1 MFVIRKVFLL
11 AIFLLMTMSITG
23 CFNQPEVDSFG
34 NEKKA
39 GTVGTTSEDGLKLIN
54 THKPEYTSQHKSQ
67 YTTEPQ

>member
-1 MFVIRKVFLL
+1 
-11 AIFLLMTMSITG
+11 MSITG